1 MMKKL
6 LSLLLLSPLLF
17 CPFQV
22 KADGLD
28 LNTTSTPSPASD
40 STDSSTSQNSIS
52 GISGYNKF
60 SNEVE
65 RQEVKSGNEK
75 QSNVLPLTVTLLA
88 TGGVGG
94 SYFFYQTKM
103 KRR

>member
-28 LNTTSTPSPASD
+28 LNTTPTPASD
-40 STDSSTSQNSIS
+40 NTDSSTSQNSIS

-65 RQEVKSGNEK
+65 RQEVKSGNER